1 MILHFFEMEP
11 KWRTFWDE
19 TIFRKRITTCFS
31 FYRSIRF
38 EYDEKTNVEGAS
50 GYKYKLG
57 KDFVSNSTCKPENGC
72 YNPSPAPDH
81 VRLFPKFT
89 ICIHNNWKS
98 VKQFLFHSNSSS
110 YKSSYAMVAMRW
122 QLGYGS

>member
-1 MILHFFEMEP
+1 MRELQYVFA
-11 KWRTFWDE
+11 
-19 TIFRKRITTCFS
+19 

-57 KDFVSNSTCKPENGC
+57 KDFVSNSSCNPGNGC

-89 ICIHNNWKS
+89 IFTLIERVTNN
-98 VKQFLFHSNSSS
+98 FLFHLVF
-110 YKSSYAMVAMRW
+110 KK
-122 QLGYGS
+122 